1 MTTQNFNSQC
11 PILILKREKL
21 GKTSL
26 SSLREQAKK
35 LGIIRYYSLKKATLK
50 ELVEKRLLGQDI
62 PLHHLK
68 PELILKSLTQKSA
81 WQWEAEELEALNGK
95 CLEALSCL
103 MGIPKSGKKSVKIQ
117 RLLDMAQVR
126 EALYSF
132 KLPDTRD
139 HDAVTEVCKS
149 LAARFLSREL
159 KALCRRV
166 KIYCPSTKY
175 GMASALLNW
184 LKSTT
189 EKGMRFL
196 SEMRQQL
203 QRQKQFQ
210 PMNKPVAKAA

>member
-1 MTTQNFNSQC
+1 MTQI
-11 PILILKREKL
+11 ILSTERL
-21 GKTSL
+21 GLTSL
-26 SSLREQAKK
+26 RSLREQAKK
-35 LGIIRYYSLKKATLK
+35 LGIIRSYKLKKASLK
-50 ELVEKRLLGQDI
+50 ELVERRLQGQDI

-68 PELILKSLTQKSA
+68 PELILKSLTQRPA
-81 WQWEAEELEALNGK
+81 WQWEAEELGALNGK

-126 EALYSF
+126 DVLKSF

-149 LAARFLSREL
+149 LAARFLGREL
-159 KALCRRV
+159 KALCRQV

-184 LKSTT
+184 RKSCT

-203 QRQKQFQ
+203 QRHKNKFQ